1 MLLVDLQ
8 LDPTRQS
15 HHARVFATGTVT
27 FWQFEGDAAT
37 IFGMKRTTSPQRME
51 VSEILFA
58 LQVAS
63 SLATSRLVP
72 ALLEQ
77 RQRPDGSVSIHFR
90 DMRKLSGG
98 LCERVLPARTRRS
111 HASSVGH
118 SGGGSASYAFDRNCR
133 SLMSLWCARACLLE
147 SASTQRAAVQFVQH
161 GRLIAST

>member
-98 LCERVLPARTRRS
+98 LCERVLRPEPAARMHRRS
-111 HASSVGH
+111 DIQG
-118 SGGGSASYAFDRNCR
+118 
-133 SLMSLWCARACLLE
+133 
-147 SASTQRAAVQFVQH
+147 AVLPRM
-161 GRLIAST
+161 RLTATAGA